1 MGKEGVF
8 LKKIV
13 YISDLD
19 ISGSGYFSLSIPLCQ
34 GLSEK
39 GYDVRVIGLGNSG
52 QEHNFDFSIIPVKN
66 LKEASGVIQNLWN
79 NWRFDVCII
88 SMDIPI
94 QEKFLQSFQNRPF
107 KYVGIMPVE
116 SDPLCMSWAMV
127 LNQMDKALIIS
138 QFGTDEA
145 RKAGVDA
152 DHIQLGID
160 TNSWRIPL
168 PEERKALRDNM
179 GFSDDDF
186 VVLTVADSQERK
198 NLSHAMDIIK
208 GFSEK
213 VNNVKY
219 VLVTREHN
227 PVGWK
232 LRDYATEIGIGD
244 KLMIFERGMDFK
256 RLWGIYASSDA
267 FLLSSKA
274 EGYGIPVTE
283 AMAVGIP
290 VLATNCCG
298 MREQLLDDRGILVDY
313 DYIHRDPYGNG
324 RRYWIDRKDAAKKL
338 YSVYKNRHGQ
348 NEMIQRARNYVEAR
362 SWDVAVDTLYN
373 VVEKVCE

>member
-1 MGKEGVF
+1 M
-8 LKKIV
+8 KKIV

-19 ISGSGYFSLSIPLCQ
+19 AIGSGYFSLSIPLCQ
-34 GLSEK
+34 GLSDK
-39 GYDVRVIGLGNSG
+39 GYDVKIVGLGNRG
-52 QEHNFDFSIIPVKN
+52 QEHDFDFSIIPVKN
-66 LKEASGVIQNLWN
+66 LKEASGVVQNLWN
-79 NWRFDVCII
+79 NWRFDVCVI

-116 SDPLCMSWAMV
+116 SDPLCMSWARV

-160 TNSWRIPL
+160 ANSWRIPL
-168 PEERKALRDNM
+168 PNERKALRDNM
-179 GFSDDDF
+179 GFFDDDF
-186 VVLTVADSQERK
+186 VVLTISDNQERK
-198 NLSHAMDIIK
+198 NLSHAMNIIK
-208 GFSEK
+208 GASEK
-213 VNNVKY
+213 IPNLKY

-232 LRDYATEIGIGD
+232 LRDYATKIGIGD

-267 FLLSSKA
+267 FLLSSKC
-274 EGYGIPVTE
+274 EGLGLPLLE
-283 AMAVGIP
+283 SMAVGIP
-290 VLATNCCG
+290 TLATSSTG
-298 MREQLLDDRGILVDY
+298 MKELLSDNRGILVDY
-313 DYIHRDPYGNG
+313 DYVHTDCFGNG
-324 RRYWIDRKDAAKKL
+324 NRYWINRKDAAKKL
-338 YSVYKNRHGQ
+338 YSIYKNPRKYSK
-348 NEMIQRARNYVEAR
+348 MIKNAREYVENRNWEIAVNILDK
-362 SWDVAVDTLYN
+362 SIQELFFDV
-373 VVEKVCE
+373 